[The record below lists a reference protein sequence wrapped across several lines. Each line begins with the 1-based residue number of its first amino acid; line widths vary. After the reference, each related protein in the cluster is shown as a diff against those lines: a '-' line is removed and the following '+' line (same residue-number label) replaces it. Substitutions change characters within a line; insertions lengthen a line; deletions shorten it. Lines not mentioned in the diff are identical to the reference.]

1 MTDWID
7 FAVYATFLFALYFAQ
22 PTAQQR
28 LIVPLLADRNAEWVA
43 AHPDIVRRIAASRWR
58 LWLSYG
64 LGTISLG
71 LLASY
76 QFGLW
81 HVPPTRD
88 GFTPP
93 KWAVLWNLAMAALV
107 TSMVVGG
114 AIGLWA
120 HFAIKRLIPV
130 PPRRQAT
137 LERRS
142 LDTSVPRWVQHVT
155 YALVTIN
162 LAAWIVVAILGRY
175 SSPDFWNRF
184 VTMFCLSG
192 FFFWATRAMVARRA
206 NALDRIFGAAHR
218 TWEVRLTFS
227 TQLVP
232 PMIGALRL
240 SEEVAGTATQ
250 YWDLSRAEQLALA
263 VFLTF
268 WLLSMSRLPLDQDGM
283 PRAQQPGR
291 TPAHS

>member
-7 FAVYATFLFALYFAQ
+7 FAVYAAFLFALYFAQ
-22 PTAQQR
+22 PTTQQR

-43 AHPDIVRRIAASRWR
+43 AHPDTVRRIAASRWR

-64 LGTISLG
+64 LGAISLAV
-71 LLASY
+71 LASY
-76 QFGLW
+76 QLGLW
-81 HVPPTRD
+81 HLPPTRG
-88 GFTPP
+88 GFIPP
-93 KWAVLWNLAMAALV
+93 KWAVLWNLAMAGMIAA
-107 TSMVVGG
+107 MVIGG

-130 PPRRQAT
+130 APRRQAT

-155 YALVTIN
+155 YALVMIN

-175 SSPDFWNRF
+175 SSPDFWNRL
-184 VTMFCLSG
+184 VTMFGLSG
-192 FFFWATRAMVARRA
+192 FFFWATRAMVARRP

-227 TQLVP
+227 TLLVP

-240 SEEVAGTATQ
+240 SEEIAGTATH

-263 VFLTF
+263 IFLTF
-268 WLLSMSRLPLDQDGM
+268 WLLSMSRLPLDQAGT
-283 PRAQQPGR
+283 PLAQQGGR
-291 TPAHS
+291 KPAHS